1 MKTTKF
7 KLQFAV
13 VGLSDVLIDEIHNR
27 DSCHNTI
34 PEDVDYLEWFDK
46 EDEAIFNFAKTYSSW
61 EKFPNNMVIKRVVK
75 I

>member
-13 VGLSDVLIDEIHNR
+13 TTHLYLGLLVLDTYK
-27 DSCHNTI
+27 D
-34 PEDVDYLEWFDK
+34 LKWFDT
-46 EDEAIFNFAKTYSSW
+46 EDEAIFDFAKTHSSW
-61 EKFPNNMVIKRVVK
+61 EELPNNMVIKRVVK